1 MKKILLSLLLL
12 FSITLFQ
19 VSAKTFSLGL
29 KGGVTLSSLSFKGDF
44 SDNFSSENRA
54 GFFIGPMAN
63 VNLPLGFNVDA
74 ALMYSYDLVDYNNQ
88 KGGVTEKRH
97 ILEIPV
103 NLKWRVS
110 LAKVIGIYF
119 TAGPDFAF
127 NLNRGGAIEDFIKQ
141 SLEEDGVDSR
151 LLKNETK
158 SLSMGV
164 GLGAGIELFSHLNI
178 GFNYIIPVDYT
189 YKYIL
194 GDTGLEFSSKVKRWQ
209 ISAAYIF

>member
-1 MKKILLSLLLL
+1 MKKILISLVLL
-12 FSITLFQ
+12 FSITLFH
-19 VSAKTFSLGL
+19 VSAKTFSFGV

-44 SDNFSSENRA
+44 TENFSSDNRA

-74 ALMYSYDLVDYNNQ
+74 ALMYAYDLVDYDNS

-97 ILEIPV
+97 MLEIPV
-103 NLKWRVS
+103 NLKWRIS
-110 LAKVIGIYF
+110 LAKAIGIYF
-119 TAGPDFAF
+119 TAGPDFVF
-127 NLNRGGAIEDFIKQ
+127 NLNKGGAIEDFIKQ
-141 SLEEDGVDSR
+141 SLEGEGVDHH

-189 YKYIL
+189 YKYVL